1 MDGKQ
6 AVRRLAE
13 IINTR
18 ELDELDRLVTDG
30 LAPKLRR
37 AFEQFL
43 VAFPDWH
50 QEVVELVAEGDT
62 VAAHFRCTGTQTA
75 PWQGLEPTGR
85 AMDVDEVSFVR
96 VRGGRITS
104 IWSLEDTWTRARQ
117 LAGREVS
124 LGELG
129 SLS

>member
-1 MDGKQ
+1 M
-6 AVRRLAE
+6 VRRLVE
-13 IINTR
+13 IINARQFDDLEEVATA
-18 ELDELDRLVTDG
+18 E

-62 VAAHFRCTGTQTA
+62 VAARYRCTGHQAAT
-75 PWQGLEPTGR
+75 WQGLEPTGA
-85 AMDVDEVSFVR
+85 AMDVDEVSFIR
-96 VRGGRITS
+96 VQAGRITS
-104 IWSLEDTWTRARQ
+104 VWSLEDTWTRARQ
-117 LAGREVS
+117 LAGREVPA
-124 LGELG
+124 GELG